1 MGREVR
7 IAQSAGWAL
16 AMTGLALASCN
27 GDNPV
32 GPSSLAICDA
42 SPGPGRPELR
52 FLQRP
57 FRGSFPMTGYF
68 DHDLPIT
75 FDMSQ
80 DTNGFVLTFC
90 GERTGGQDGHPGY
103 DWSLPGG
110 TPLFAV
116 ADGVVLQAGEAAPQ
130 FCQALNRI
138 TTGLL
143 VLLEHGSPSGE
154 QFVSLAGHLS
164 QVEVTPGEQVAAGQR
179 IGLSGDTGCSLGP
192 HLHFEVGQVVETRR
206 VQIDPYGW
214 KGREPIPGR
223 YILTVQRAAG
233 YGSRAKRHRSLHEHA
248 VAHNGSA
255 ARTQRPKRHEKQA
268 RIWETG
274 AGSRRRG
281 RRASGAIE
289 TVELDDLARAL
300 SE

>member
-1 MGREVR
+1 
-7 IAQSAGWAL
+7 
-16 AMTGLALASCN
+16 
-27 GDNPV
+27 
-32 GPSSLAICDA
+32 
-42 SPGPGRPELR
+42 
-52 FLQRP
+52 
-57 FRGSFPMTGYF
+57 MTGYF

-192 HLHFEVGQVVETRR
+192 HLHFEVGQVVGTRR

-214 KGREPIPGR
+214 KGEGTDPWEIHPDG
-223 YILTVQRAAG
+223 AA
-233 YGSRAKRHRSLHEHA
+233 SRWLWKQGEAPS
-248 VAHNGSA
+248 VA
-255 ARTQRPKRHEKQA
+255 P
-268 RIWETG
+268 
-274 AGSRRRG
+274 
-281 RRASGAIE
+281 
-289 TVELDDLARAL
+289 
-300 SE
+300 